1 MALHPDFPESPHE
14 IIDPK
19 VRWLPDQTLLLG
31 MDYGMLLPPLIQK
44 IREQVKTWRDDNYS
58 GASETS
64 KALLNWWFNTPHLQE
79 QSDDIVSKFQYYFAQ
94 REAIETIIYL
104 YDVVKVR
111 DEFDLMRFDSSGA
124 VSANM
129 FDENWRRFVI
139 KMATGTGKTKVMSL
153 AIAWSFFHKLYE
165 QDSELSRNFLVIA
178 PNIIVLDRLYHD
190 FQGLRIFLEDPVL
203 PDNGFEGNNWRD
215 DFQLTLH
222 VQDEV
227 RATRAVGNIFLTNIH
242 RVYSSDQ
249 SPPSPNDDNSMD
261 YFFGKKPTGATT
273 DSKVDLGDIVRDIDE
288 LMVLNDEA
296 HHVHDPKLAWFKS
309 IEDIHNRLLQKG
321 SGLALEVDVSAT
333 PKHNNGAIFVQ
344 TVVDYPLVEA
354 ISQNIVKHPVLP
366 DAESRA
372 KLMERQSVKYTEK
385 YADYLELGVIEWRK
399 AAEAHEKLGKKAI
412 LFVMTDN
419 TQNCDEVAAYLETLH
434 PALKDAVLVIHTNK
448 SGDISEAKS
457 NKKQAELEKLRK
469 QANAIDSLES
479 PYKAIVSVLMLK
491 EGWDVKNVTTIVGLR
506 AYSAKPNI
514 LPEQTLGRGLR
525 LMYSGDLEETVSV
538 IGTDAF
544 MAFVES
550 IKSEGVELERQ
561 AMGDETKPRVLV
573 IEVDTAN
580 VNKDIDALDIE
591 IPMLTR
597 RIYREYENFADVD
610 VAQFNF
616 MPVAYQT
623 FDKTS
628 KREIVFKDMATGEVA
643 YTTVLDGSGIADY
656 RSTLG
661 YFAQTLQK
669 ELRLVS
675 GYDVLYGKVK
685 NFVQHQLFG
694 ETVMLEDPNTL
705 RNLSKLPATK
715 TVMETFK
722 YAINDLTI
730 QDRGDAQLIET
741 TRAQDARPF
750 MVKEQEYLIPQKS
763 VFNRITGDSHFEL
776 EFAAFLENCSDVVSY
791 VKNEFSMHFKLDYIN
806 ADGDIANYYP
816 DFLVKLTDGRVIV
829 VETKGRE
836 DLDVPRKMQRLFQ
849 WCEDVNRAVT
859 DVDYDF
865 VYVDQEGFDTYR
877 PETLQQ
883 LLDGFR
889 EYKAS

>member
-1 MALHPDFPESPHE
+1 MALHPDFPESPHA
-14 IIDPK
+14 IIDPLI
-19 VRWLPDQTLLLG
+19 RWLPDQSLLFD
-31 MDYGMLLPPLIQK
+31 MEYGMLLPPLVQK

-64 KALLNWWFNTPHLQE
+64 KALLNWWFKTEHLHE
-79 QSDDIVSKFQYYFAQ
+79 QDDETRAEFRYYFAQ

-104 YDVVKVR
+104 SDVVRVR

-129 FDENWRRFVI
+129 FDENWLRFVI

-190 FQGLRIFLEDPVL
+190 FQGLRIFFHDPVL

-227 RATRAVGNIFLTNIH
+227 RATHPTGNIFLTNIH

-249 SPPSPNDDNSMD
+249 SPPSPDDDNSMD

-321 SGLALEVDVSAT
+321 SGLALQVDVTAT
-333 PKHNNGAIFVQ
+333 PKHSNGAIFVQ
-344 TVVDYPLVEA
+344 TVADYPLVEA
-354 ISQNIVKHPVLP
+354 ISQNVVKHPVLP

-372 KLMERQSVKYTEK
+372 KLVERQGVKYTEK

-399 AAEAHEKLGKKAI
+399 AYAEHEKLGKKAI

-434 PALKDAVLVIHTNK
+434 PALKDAVLVIHTNR

-457 NKKQAELEKLRK
+457 SKKQAELEKLRK

-506 AYSAKPNI
+506 AYVAKPNI

-525 LMYSGDLEETVSV
+525 LMYAGAEKESVSI
-538 IGTDAF
+538 IGTKAF
-544 MAFVES
+544 MEFVES

-561 AMGDETKPRVLV
+561 AMGAGTKPKAPLV
-573 IEVDTAN
+573 VEVDKAN

-591 IPMLTR
+591 IPILTR
-597 RIYREYENFADVD
+597 RIYREYTSLADLD
-610 VAQFNF
+610 VTQFSF
-616 MPVAYQT
+616 TPVAYQE
-623 FDKTS
+623 FDETS
-628 KREIVFKDMATGEVA
+628 EREIVFKDMTTGEVTH
-643 YTTVLDGSGIADY
+643 TTLLDGSGVADY

-661 YFAQTLQK
+661 YFAQTIQK
-669 ELRLVS
+669 DLRLVS

-685 NFVQHQLFG
+685 DFVQHQLFG
-694 ETVMLEDPNTL
+694 ETVMLADPNTL
-705 RNLSKLPATK
+705 HNLSELPATK

-730 QDRGDAQLIET
+730 QDRGEAELSET
-741 TRAQDARPF
+741 TRVQDARPF
-750 MVKEQEYLIPQKS
+750 MVKEQEYLVPQKS
-763 VFNRITGDSHFEL
+763 VFNRITGIFILNWSLPHFWRTAL
-776 EFAAFLENCSDVVSY
+776 MSSPTPKTISLCTSNSIISTPMVTSATTSPIFL
-791 VKNEFSMHFKLDYIN
+791 
-806 ADGDIANYYP
+806 
-816 DFLVKLTDGRVIV
+816 
-829 VETKGRE
+829 
-836 DLDVPRKMQRLFQ
+836 
-849 WCEDVNRAVT
+849 
-859 DVDYDF
+859 
-865 VYVDQEGFDTYR
+865 
-877 PETLQQ
+877 
-883 LLDGFR
+883 
-889 EYKAS
+889 